1 VSVALESCVALE
13 HVIQTALGALSS
25 AHGVG
30 WPAPWREEAA
40 ERSPSALNYTAA
52 ELADASWITETVDDE
67 EERLRRE
74 TQAAIRKM
82 SIKERIRQQ
91 RSLEALKQLE
101 ELRKR
106 AVAAIDREASER
118 TSARTGT
125 TRIKSG
131 GGRLGQRARMG
142 VAESRVLGKP
152 SGADLLQHAWASH
165 RRNWLNGAW
174 RGLQLVVAVLVG
186 LTAVAQVCVCVCV

>member
-1 VSVALESCVALE
+1 M
-13 HVIQTALGALSS
+13 TDGGALYS

-30 WPAPWREEAA
+30 SPAPWREEAA
-40 ERSPSALNYTAA
+40 ARSPSALSSTATD
-52 ELADASWITETVDDE
+52 LADASWIAETVDDE

-74 TQAAIRKM
+74 TQATIRKM

-118 TSARTGT
+118 ASASTGT
-125 TRIKSG
+125 TRIKAAVGRGAVAACVGEPSSQLAQWRLASATAGSG
-131 GGRLGQRARMG
+131 GARWPDG
-142 VAESRVLGKP
+142 GSA
-152 SGADLLQHAWASH
+152 GASL
-165 RRNWLNGAW
+165 
-174 RGLQLVVAVLVG
+174 
-186 LTAVAQVCVCVCV
+186 CV

>member
-1 VSVALESCVALE
+1 MCSLTVCVFAAPSSREATEPE
-13 HVIQTALGALSS
+13 HGP
-25 AHGVG
+25 H
-30 WPAPWREEAA
+30 
-40 ERSPSALNYTAA
+40 SALNNTAA
-52 ELADASWITETVDDE
+52 ESLADASWIAETVDDE

-74 TQAAIRKM
+74 TQATIRKM

-118 TSARTGT
+118 ASASTGT
-125 TRIKSG
+125 TRIKAG
-131 GGRLGQRARMG
+131 GVRPGQRARMG
-142 VAESRVLGKP
+142 VADSRVLGKP

-186 LTAVAQVCVCVCV
+186 LTAVAQVRVCGWVGGCMRHVKGISTTS